1 MIDRDHV
8 EAWMLLLG
16 FEREIPLRNSS
27 HRWFYPDRW
36 TWGIQIEMR
45 PPYAVRFGNAPL
57 SAPRWEI
64 RTNTNLQIRT
74 TDPPD
79 ALEGVVLRTTDPAD
93 ALEKI
98 KQLVG
103 DRPDDR

>member
-1 MIDRDHV
+1 
-8 EAWMLLLG
+8 MLLLG

-45 PPYAVRFGNAPL
+45 PPYAVGFGNEPL
-57 SAPRWEI
+57 SGPRWAV
-64 RTNTNLQIRT
+64 RTNERL
-74 TDPPD
+74 
-79 ALEGVVLRTTDPAD
+79 VMHTTDPAD

-103 DRPDDR
+103 DQPDDR